1 ADEYSSKLAVTVVA
15 AFSVT
20 AQVPVPE
27 QPPPLHP
34 VNVEPAAGV
43 AVRVTTVPFANDA
56 EHGPPHEMPAGALA
70 TVPVP
75 APALLTV
82 SVKVGTAKVAVTVV
96 AAFSV
101 TAQAPVPEQPP
112 PLHPVNVDPA
122 AGVAVSVTTVP
133 FANAAE
139 H

>member
-1 ADEYSSKLAVTVVA
+1 MPVPEQPPPLHPVNVDPAAGVAVRVTTVPEVKEVEQVAGQEMPVGALVTVPVPAPAVLTVSANEDCMKVAVTVVA

-34 VNVEPAAGV
+34 VNAEQAA
-43 AVRVTTVPFANDA
+43 A
-56 EHGPPHEMPAGALA
+56 HEMPAGALV

-82 SVKVGTAKVAVTVV
+82 SVK
-96 AAFSV
+96 F
-101 TAQAPVPEQPP
+101 
-112 PLHPVNVDPA
+112 
-122 AGVAVSVTTVP
+122 
-133 FANAAE
+133 
-139 H
+139 